1 MNGHSIFFVG
11 AYAGMQDLAGA
22 ADMYGPG
29 PAASYGHMRGPP
41 GLPSQAAAAA
51 MLLPGHPHHHAMMMA
66 HHAATAGHVAHHH
79 AGMYGLPGS
88 VQSHAGMDSLG
99 HIQDIH
105 AR

>member
-1 MNGHSIFFVG
+1 
-11 AYAGMQDLAGA
+11 MQDLAGA

-29 PAASYGHMRGPP
+29 PGASYGHLRGPP
-41 GLPSQAAAAA
+41 GLPPQAAAAA

-66 HHAATAGHVAHHH
+66 HHAAASVGAAGHVAHHH
-79 AGMYGLPGS
+79 PGMYGLPGGP
-88 VQSHAGMDSLG
+88 VQSPAGLHAGMESLG